1 MSRRLTTL
9 KALVIDVSP
18 LRDSVSYRALWLGQ
32 VTSFIGTQMRFVAVP
47 WQVFQLTHS
56 TAMVGLIGL
65 VELVPLVVFSMLGGA
80 IADRADRKRL
90 VVRLQ
95 ASMMVTAA
103 AFAVLSLDDEPPVAA
118 ILVLTA
124 VASALSAME
133 RPARTAMIPD
143 LVGMDN
149 LPAAM
154 AVRQLAFQVTSIIGP
169 ALGGVLIAAL
179 DITWVYAIDAL
190 TFVAALTALR
200 WVPSLP
206 QKQQEDHSDWSA
218 IREGLTF
225 ARRTPVLLSIFVV
238 DLVAMIFGMP
248 RAVFPALAEEVF
260 GMGAGGAGLLY
271 AAPSVGAFI
280 GVLFTGWVPR
290 VERQGVAVLIS
301 VAIWGAAIT
310 LAGLSLFSLLLT
322 VFFLAV
328 AGAADVV
335 SAVFR
340 STMLQEATP
349 PTLRGRINA
358 VNLLV
363 VTGGPRLGDVE
374 AGAIASIT
382 SAQASVVL
390 GGVLCIVGTAAL
402 AFPSTLRGQRAETK
416 STR

>member
-206 QKQQEDHSDWSA
+206 QKQQEDHSNWSA

-225 ARRTPVLLSIFVV
+225 ARRTPVLLSIFVI

-374 AGAIASIT
+374 AGAVASIT
-382 SAQASVVL
+382 SPQTSVVL
-390 GGVLCIVGTAAL
+390 GGVLCVVGTAAL
-402 AFPSTLRGQRAETK
+402 AFPSALRGQRAETK
-416 STR
+416 SSR